1 MKNKNRRWTIEEKD
15 LFMSYAFADDSP
27 SIRENI
33 EFARYKLYEEG
44 AHQEFKPR
52 SIDACIHMFCKLKAN
67 YTI

>member
-1 MKNKNRRWTIEEKD
+1 MSKKNRRWTVEEKD

-44 AHQEFKPR
+44 AHPEQYNHFNHPP
-52 SIDACIHMFCKLKAN
+52 SASV
-67 YTI
+67 